1 MPERAPE
8 LFFNRE
14 LSWLAFNDRV
24 LAQAQDA
31 SLPIYERLKFFGIA
45 SANLDEFFMVR
56 VAGLK
61 QLLLSGVM
69 ETQADGMLPAE
80 QLAHIHAHVGR
91 FMRELDE
98 TWSGGLLPALTEA
111 GVELLHASDMSRDQE
126 RVAKQVFRHEIFPT
140 LTPIALD
147 PGHPFP
153 HLRSKTLN
161 VAVQLK
167 RKAKTKRRNLPERM
181 YALVQVPAM
190 LPRFIRVPTGQAR
203 AYVLLE
209 SLIERFASALF
220 PGFTVIDAASFRLSR
235 NWDLDVDEE
244 EAEDLLSAVQEEL
257 RRRDRGAAVR
267 LEIAQGASAD
277 IEEELREAVNLEPD
291 EVFRLESPLQPGDL
305 GFLAKQDHRR
315 RELHL
320 EPFTPAVHAE
330 LREAE
335 SIFEVLKDRE
345 VLLHHPYESFDPVV
359 RFIEEAADDP
369 RVLAIKQTF
378 YRTSGDSPFV
388 RALSR
393 AAENGKQ
400 VACLV
405 EIKARFDEE
414 NNINWAR
421 RLAESG
427 VHVVYGLL
435 GLKTHCKAAVV
446 VRREESGIR
455 RYVHL
460 GTGNY
465 NPTTARMYTDVSYLT
480 TDPVIA
486 EDVSALFNMMTG
498 LSDAPDFDKLAV
510 APITLQPRVT
520 DLIAREADVARRGE
534 PARIQAKMNSLA
546 DPDVI
551 EALYAASQAG
561 VQIDL
566 LVRGICC
573 LRPGV
578 PGISDTIR
586 VVSIVDRFLEHA
598 RIFAF
603 GEGKR
608 RKVFISSA
616 DWMSR
621 NLRRRVEAMVP
632 IDDVE
637 LADRLVDDVLAVG
650 LADNQAAS
658 LLHADGR
665 YERIAA
671 NGTARRSQ
679 SQLMVQARE
688 IEALTAAT
696 EQRPQKKKKRRSVR
710 KKSKTGSRT

>member
-24 LAQAQDA
+24 LAQAKDA

-61 QLLLSGVM
+61 QQLLSGVM

-80 QLAHIHAHVGR
+80 QLTHIHAHVAR
-91 FMRELDE
+91 FMKDLDDI
-98 TWSGGLLPALTEA
+98 WLDGLCPDLNEA
-111 GVELLHASDMSRDQE
+111 GVELLHASDMNRDQE

-190 LPRFIRVPTGQAR
+190 LPRFIRVPTGGAR

-220 PGFTVIDAASFRLSR
+220 PGFSVIDAASFRLSR

-244 EAEDLLSAVQEEL
+244 EAEDLLSAVQDEL

-277 IEEELREAVNLEPD
+277 IEEELREAVNLEAD
-291 EVFRLESPLQPGDL
+291 EVFRLQSPLQPADL
-305 GFLAKQDHRR
+305 GFLAKKDQRR

-414 NNINWAR
+414 NNIHWAR

-446 VRREESGIR
+446 VRREEPGIR

-465 NPTTARMYTDVSYLT
+465 NPTTARQYTDVSYLT

-498 LSDAPDFDKLAV
+498 LSDAPDFQQLGV
-510 APITLQPRVT
+510 APITLQPRVIE
-520 DLIAREADVARRGE
+520 LIEQEAEVARRGE
-534 PARIQAKMNSLA
+534 PAMVQAKMNSLS

-551 EALYAASQAG
+551 DALYAASEAG

-578 PGISDTIR
+578 PGVSDNIR
-586 VVSIVDRFLEHA
+586 VVSIVDRFLEHS
-598 RIFAF
+598 RVFAF
-603 GEGKR
+603 GVGKR

-621 NLRRRVEAMVP
+621 NFRRRVEAMVP
-632 IDDVE
+632 IADPE
-637 LADRLVDDVLAVG
+637 LADRLVEDVLRTG
-650 LADNQAAS
+650 LDDNQAATV
-658 LLHADGR
+658 LDAEGR
-665 YERIAA
+665 FRPVAA
-671 NGTARRSQ
+671 NGTVRRSQ
-679 SQLMVQARE
+679 TQLMDKARE
-688 IEALTAAT
+688 IEAITAAT
-696 EQRPQKKKKRRSVR
+696 TGQAPKKKKNKRGTKKRARS
-710 KKSKTGSRT
+710 